1 MLVGSYPA
9 KILLENPVAGTVTDD
24 GGKVVLNDEDT
35 VLSRLHVSAWTVP
48 KPPEGPPSAR
58 KNNPA

>member
-35 VLSRLHVSAWTVP
+35 VLSRLHVSA
-48 KPPEGPPSAR
+48 
-58 KNNPA
+58 